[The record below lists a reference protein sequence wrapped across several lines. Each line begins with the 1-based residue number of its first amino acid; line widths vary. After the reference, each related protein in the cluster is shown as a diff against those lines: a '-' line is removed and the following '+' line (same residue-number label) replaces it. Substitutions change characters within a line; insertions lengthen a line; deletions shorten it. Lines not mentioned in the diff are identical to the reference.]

1 MSFTIEI
8 VNIDDEH
15 TDLQIRN
22 LVQVAFNETT
32 ILTSFHIANNIK
44 SNASRP
50 GFMLAAKYNDEIVG
64 CNAFLPYDFTLNNQR
79 WVGYQ
84 SCWSATHP
92 DHQGKGIFAAIIN
105 EAKQK
110 LKAEG
115 AGFIYG
121 MANDNSHS
129 IFVNKLGFS
138 EIPAVVTRIP
148 GIPLL
153 KTARLTTVATDK
165 IDICM
170 VDEAQVKE
178 HKGMQFPAEVK
189 CIHYKDSWIWG
200 KLLKKIKNGIT
211 IPVFYAGGFHLAD
224 DADIKPLIAKVFE
237 AEKILLLQVL
247 SCGSNS
253 LNVLFKGWRPA
264 KVNPFIFYNLNMPP
278 ARHFNIMQGI
288 IDVF

>member
-1 MSFTIEI
+1 MNFTIEI

-15 TDLQIRN
+15 ADLQIRN
-22 LVQVAFNETT
+22 LVQAAFNEAT
-32 ILTSFHIANNIK
+32 ILPPFHIRANIR

-50 GFMLAAKYNDEIVG
+50 GFLLGAKYENEIIG
-64 CNAFLPYDFTLNNQR
+64 CNAFLPYDFTLNNQP

-92 DHQGKGIFAAIIN
+92 DHRGKGIFAAIIN

-110 LKAEG
+110 LKGEG

-138 EIPAVVTRIP
+138 ELPAVVTRIP
-148 GIPLL
+148 NIPLL
-153 KTARLTTVATDK
+153 KTARLKTAATDK

-170 VDEAQVKE
+170 VDDVQVKE
-178 HKGMQFPAEVK
+178 HKAIQFPAEVK
-189 CIHYKDSWIWG
+189 CIYYKDSWVWG
-200 KLLKKIKNGIT
+200 KLVKKIKYGIT

-224 DADIKPLIAKVFE
+224 DADIKPLVAKIFK
-237 AEKILLLQVL
+237 AEKVLLLQVL

-264 KVNPFIFYNLNMPP
+264 KGNPFIFHNLNMP
-278 ARHFNIMQGI
+278 AAKHFNIMQGV